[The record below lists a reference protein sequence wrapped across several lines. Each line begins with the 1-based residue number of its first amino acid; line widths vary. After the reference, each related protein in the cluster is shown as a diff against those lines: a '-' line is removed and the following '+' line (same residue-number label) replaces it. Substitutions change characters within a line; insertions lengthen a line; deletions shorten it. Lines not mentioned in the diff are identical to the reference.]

1 MTPLRI
7 RFGKAVR
14 RLRSAAGFSQES
26 FAAKAAIN
34 RGYYGAIERGGVNV
48 SLDTIE
54 KIAAALRVTVGQ
66 LLTEVDRE
74 R

>member
-1 MTPLRI
+1 MTPLRM

-14 RLRSAAGFSQES
+14 RLRSAAGLSQEG
-26 FAAKAAIN
+26 FAAKAGIN

-54 KIAAALRVTVGQ
+54 KIAAVLRVTVGQ